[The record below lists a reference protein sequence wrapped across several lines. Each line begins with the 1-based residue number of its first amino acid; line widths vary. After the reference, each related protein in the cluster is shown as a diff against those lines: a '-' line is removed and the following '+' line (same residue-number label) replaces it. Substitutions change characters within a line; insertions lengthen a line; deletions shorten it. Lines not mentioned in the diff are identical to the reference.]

1 MNSAIYKMWGNGV
14 ASTVRQALNLLVSI
28 KQACQAF
35 PPNTLFIASM
45 LLFAYWLDISNTAEA
60 GEPYPI
66 LSFVKDGKIPETQ
79 WLPYE
84 QYPDDVAQAQAA
96 WIKTKPVL
104 ERQLTMTAI
113 KENLRVEESDLGF
126 AEGYVNPGAIFSDSL
141 TPFAQIDK
149 GGSRRWLV
157 FENSYG
163 PLRPSVPL
171 VARWIKTYIT
181 YDTAD
186 KRIIR
191 VTMGV
196 DARKLE

>member
-1 MNSAIYKMWGNGV
+1 
-14 ASTVRQALNLLVSI
+14 
-28 KQACQAF
+28 
-35 PPNTLFIASM
+35 M
-45 LLFAYWLDISNTAEA
+45 LLFACGLDSSTSADT
-60 GEPYPI
+60 GEPYQKLNFI
-66 LSFVKDGKIPETQ
+66 KDGKIPETQ

-113 KENLRVEESDLGF
+113 KENLGVEESDLGF
-126 AEGYVNPGAIFSDSL
+126 AEGYVYPGAIFSDSL